1 MELAL
6 FEIDWEVSFEADKK
20 RKENRAGEKKKRKK
34 ENKKKD
40 ILIRK
45 LASNLTWLENRSYVH
60 PKSVPKISP

>member
-34 ENKKKD
+34 ENKKK
-40 ILIRK
+40 RHF
-45 LASNLTWLENRSYVH
+45 N
-60 PKSVPKISP
+60 